1 MAKDAGASLAC
12 RPAPRGE
19 TKRPQP
25 QRSPRGRPG
34 SPPGSGAMAR
44 SPREPPLGS
53 AAFPSDR
60 PPAPP
65 ARLSPP
71 CSGLARRTQPSLQS
85 VCLSVLA
92 RKLRPPAWMD
102 ARRLPGCPGI
112 LLPKLVLLFV
122 YAEDCLAQCGKD
134 CRAYC
139 CDGNAPY
146 CCSYYAYIGNILS
159 GTAIAGIVFGIV
171 FIMGVIAGIAI
182 CICMCMKNNRG
193 TRVGVIRATHINAIS
208 SYPVQPPPYSY
219 DHEMDY
225 CADLPP
231 PYSPAAQPSA
241 QRSPPPPYPGNS
253 RK

>member
-1 MAKDAGASLAC
+1 MKCEPRWPRTPDPPLS
-12 RPAPRGE
+12 PPQEPRGQ
-19 TKRPQP
+19 TKRPWP
-25 QRSPRGRPG
+25 QRSPARRSG
-34 SPPGSGAMAR
+34 SPPRLPGPWPGLRATPLSGALP
-44 SPREPPLGS
+44 S
-53 AAFPSDR
+53 PSDR
-60 PPAPP
+60 PSAPP
-65 ARLSPP
+65 
-71 CSGLARRTQPSLQS
+71 SLPG
-85 VCLSVLA
+85 SVLA
-92 RKLRPPAWMD
+92 RNLRPLAWMD
-102 ARRLPGCPGI
+102 ARRLPGCPGV

-134 CRAYC
+134 CKSYC
-139 CDGNAPY
+139 CDGTTPY

-193 TRVGVIRATHINAIS
+193 PRVGVIRTTHINAIA
-208 SYPVQPPPYSY
+208 SYPVAPPPYSY
-219 DHEMDY
+219 DHEMEY

-231 PYSPAAQPSA
+231 PYTPTPA